1 MSRASSRSA
10 KKTSR
15 RRSRR
20 RPAGRASGC
29 RPGLEDRQVQFRVP
43 DDGAFAGDQ
52 EVAVQRRVPAT
63 ARAVAVDGGD
73 NRGRK
78 RRQFAGDPLSALN
91 VSVEFPDVGPD
102 GERLRR
108 RQRVPVPSRPR
119 RAPRR
124 VRPPAPRASPN
135 PGRRTAPV
143 GRAAGFRHR
152 SRRRDEPWTYIDQY
166 GPGYRGPM
174 AAPSVTGRSRTRPG
188 SSCRRRRTR
197 PRRGRRLRDRGARP
211 SPSRVRGL
219 ASSRGSPSR
228 GRR

>member
-1 MSRASSRSA
+1 M
-10 KKTSR
+10 
-15 RRSRR
+15 
-20 RPAGRASGC
+20 
-29 RPGLEDRQVQFRVP
+29 P

-73 NRGRK
+73 SRGRK
-78 RRQFAGDPLSALN
+78 RQQFAGDPLSALN
-91 VSVEFPDVGPD
+91 VGADQFPDVGPD

-108 RQRVPVPSRPR
+108 RQRVPVPSHPR

-174 AAPSVTGRSRTRPG
+174 AAPSVTGRSRTRSRPL
-188 SSCRRRRTR
+188 CRRRRTR
-197 PRRGRRLRDRGARP
+197 SRRGRLLRGRGARP
-211 SPSRVRGL
+211 LSSRVRGPV
-219 ASSRGSPSR
+219 SFRGSPSR